1 MNFLKHRRVHRRW
14 RRGAAAVAAALA
26 LYLSVPAALGAGVK
40 VNGTPLSAENGWV
53 ENGTSYITLRAYSG
67 LTGQKLTWNGSR
79 ASLTGSGLDLQ
90 VSPGTIY
97 LLVNGRALYVAGGVR
112 VVDGKL
118 ALPLRVLAQATGA
131 RLSWDGASGTAVLNT
146 AGAKAP
152 QADYNEEELYWL
164 ARIISSESKGEPMLG
179 QIAVGNV
186 VVNRV
191 KDSRYPDT
199 IKDVIF
205 DTNYGVQFQPVSN
218 GTIYEEPVQSAVLAA
233 KMTLEGAQVV
243 GDSLYFFAPALSQ
256 GTWIVNNATY
266 HTTIGNHQFYQ

>member
-1 MNFLKHRRVHRRW
+1 MKFLKYRRVHRRW

-67 LTGQKLTWNGSR
+67 LTGQKLNWNGSQ
-79 ASLTGSGLDLQ
+79 ASLTGSGLDLR

-152 QADYNEEELYWL
+152 QADYNEEALYWL
-164 ARIISSESKGEPMLG
+164 ARIISPESKGEPMQG
-179 QIAVGNV
+179 QVAEGDG

>member
-1 MNFLKHRRVHRRW
+1 MKFLKYRRVHRRW

-67 LTGQKLTWNGSR
+67 LTGQKLTWNGSQ
-79 ASLTGSGLDLQ
+79 ASLTGSGLDLR

-152 QADYNEEELYWL
+152 QADYNEEALYWL

>member
-1 MNFLKHRRVHRRW
+1 MKFLKYRRVHRRW

-26 LYLSVPAALGAGVK
+26 LSLSVPAALGAGVK

-67 LTGQKLTWNGSR
+67 LTGQKLTWNGSQ

-146 AGAKAP
+146 TGAKAP

-256 GTWIVNNATY
+256 GIWIVNNATY